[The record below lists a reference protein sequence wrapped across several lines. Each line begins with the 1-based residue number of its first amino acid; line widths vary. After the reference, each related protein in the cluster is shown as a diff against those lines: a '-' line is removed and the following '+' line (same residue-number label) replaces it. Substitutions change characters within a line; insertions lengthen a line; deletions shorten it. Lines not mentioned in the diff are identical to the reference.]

1 MMVPFDVFL
10 PAVIAKFADKQ
21 FDVLYLL
28 STFFI
33 TPSALTAQSDV
44 THMMNDAKNMYL
56 SFIIKAFVIVELNLS
71 EPDAAYHPEM
81 VRQFLLPQ
89 VGP

>member
-1 MMVPFDVFL
+1 MMMVPFDVFL
-10 PAVIAKFADKQ
+10 PEVIAKFADKQ
-21 FDVLYLL
+21 VEVLYLV

-56 SFIIKAFVIVELNLS
+56 NFIIKAFVIVELN
-71 EPDAAYHPEM
+71 
-81 VRQFLLPQ
+81 R
-89 VGP
+89 

>member
-21 FDVLYLL
+21 VEFQYLV
-28 STFFI
+28 STFLI

-56 SFIIKAFVIVELNLS
+56 NFIIKAFVIVELN
-71 EPDAAYHPEM
+71 
-81 VRQFLLPQ
+81 R
-89 VGP
+89 